1 MSFVQGALLKIVWTA
16 VTTDVS
22 QLLAFVHMR
31 HSPRRLVERLPFDKV
46 SQRWIASGSFN
57 LPNPSDEVHTIS
69 TSEDLIALQS

>member
-1 MSFVQGALLKIVWTA
+1 MSFVQGALLNIVWTT

-46 SQRWIASGSFN
+46 S
-57 LPNPSDEVHTIS
+57 
-69 TSEDLIALQS
+69 